1 MPSPSLFTGTSR
13 SLWMEQSKLLYIYI
27 KSKEY
32 EDKAHMKFIILR
44 YIFQE
49 KILYLS
55 YILLLLYLSG
65 LNNLRNIL
73 LY

>member
-49 KILYLS
+49 KIFKFILYFTTFICFRLK
-55 YILLLLYLSG
+55 
-65 LNNLRNIL
+65 
-73 LY
+73 